1 MASTSSSNVRTGL
14 TLVGYSERHP
24 WLWLVDVDAA
34 AIGPANT
41 SLPGNSDAV
50 SAICTRRDWLAVET
64 HTAVWSAPLGLNGP
78 GRRLRQ
84 SYTFVPSSDPRA
96 IWVDA
101 GPHSRR
107 SLEAVDGR
115 GQVLDSL
122 ELPQGW
128 RLHAEAPHG
137 FTIEN
142 VDDRLIATFIG
153 RQVEVLL
160 RDVQALGARRGAL
173 IAWTRRDDA
182 VLGVTDL
189 AAGTHEIHHPDIAE
203 WQQFASFSP
212 DGRYLAI
219 GGYPDP
225 PRRRTPSLSDAPSQP
240 YKGRRAVMALVETAS
255 GHCELMRGEF
265 DNFAWTPT
273 WSADASWVVFGA
285 PFQRRRLYAF
295 QPEEGVLHALTFKR
309 QPPMPMID
317 VTGIVTVPAST

>member
-1 MASTSSSNVRTGL
+1 MPSTSRSNLQTGL
-14 TLVGYSERHP
+14 TLVGYIERRP
-24 WLWLVDVDAA
+24 WLWLVDVDAR
-34 AIGPANT
+34 AIAPGNT
-41 SLPGNSDAV
+41 SLPGNGDAV

-64 HTAVWSAPLGLNGP
+64 YTAVWSAPLELNGP

-107 SLEAVDGR
+107 SLEAVDDR

-128 RLHAEAPHG
+128 RLHAETPNG
-137 FTIEN
+137 FVIEN

-153 RQVEVLL
+153 GHVEVLL
-160 RDVQALGARRGAL
+160 RDVQALGARSGAL

-189 AAGTHEIHHPDIAE
+189 ATGTHEIRHPDVAE

-225 PRRRTPSLSDAPSQP
+225 PTPRTPLSGDAPSPP
-240 YKGRRAVMALVETAS
+240 YKGRRAVMALVENAS
-255 GHCELMRGEF
+255 GRCELMRGEF

-273 WSADASWVVFGA
+273 WSADGLWVVFGA

-295 QPEEGVLHALTFKR
+295 QPGEGVLHDLTFKR
-309 QPPMPMID
+309 QPPMPLLD
-317 VTGIVTVPAST
+317 VTGIVTVSASG

>member
-1 MASTSSSNVRTGL
+1 MALARRCRRQSHSAREHLIAGQWRRR
-14 TLVGYSERHP
+14 ERDMHP
-24 WLWLVDVDAA
+24 ARLA
-34 AIGPANT
+34 G
-41 SLPGNSDAV
+41 
-50 SAICTRRDWLAVET
+50 RRT
-64 HTAVWSAPLGLNGP
+64 HTAVWSAPLELNGP

-107 SLEAVDGR
+107 SLEAVDDR

-128 RLHAEAPHG
+128 RLHAETPNG
-137 FTIEN
+137 FVIEN

-153 RQVEVLL
+153 GHVEVLL
-160 RDVQALGARRGAL
+160 RDVQALGARSGAL

-189 AAGTHEIHHPDIAE
+189 ATGTHEIRHPDVAE

-225 PRRRTPSLSDAPSQP
+225 PTPRTPLSGDAPSPP
-240 YKGRRAVMALVETAS
+240 YKGRRAVMALVENAS
-255 GHCELMRGEF
+255 GRCELMRGEF

-273 WSADASWVVFGA
+273 WSADGLWVVFGA

-295 QPEEGVLHALTFKR
+295 QPGEGVLHDLTFKR
-309 QPPMPMID
+309 QPPMPLLD
-317 VTGIVTVPAST
+317 VTGIVTVSASG